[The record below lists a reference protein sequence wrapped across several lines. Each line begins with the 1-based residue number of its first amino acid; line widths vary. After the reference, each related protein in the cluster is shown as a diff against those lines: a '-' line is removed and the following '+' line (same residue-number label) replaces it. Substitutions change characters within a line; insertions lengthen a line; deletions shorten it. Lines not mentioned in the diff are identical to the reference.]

1 MHDKV
6 KLIANEKWFLN
17 IFIVTLN
24 KTDILNKFWIFFII
38 HFAGSKTN
46 LLFIVFISI
55 YTIYYFWIF
64 WIVFFFKLL
73 FLENI
78 LHYFTEFCLIDI
90 VLIKKFLFTSF
101 IFLKV
106 LLWKI
111 VIKKALC
118 FEDVFCSWWFDGLFL
133 VLVVW
138 FWLFGL

>member
-1 MHDKV
+1 MISKHFYCYIEQDWHLKQ
-6 KLIANEKWFLN
+6 I
-17 IFIVTLN
+17 
-24 KTDILNKFWIFFII
+24 WIFFII
-38 HFAGSKTN
+38 RFAGSKTN

-64 WIVFFFKLL
+64 YWVLFFKLL

-133 VLVVW
+133 VLVVVW
-138 FWLFGL
+138 FVMPSQS